1 MNLQL
6 DNDKGAMPQGPASVQ
21 CVVSHNPSAPK
32 RPPRRRE
39 LRQNR
44 STAPGRRAWLYPAAL
59 VYFLCG
65 EWLAHHESL
74 SGRFLKGHC
83 ATCRCLSRR
92 NSFRLSAGF
101 LPFSYSQPDRLNPNH
116 SPLHTTAIAPTVNG

>member
-6 DNDKGAMPQGPASVQ
+6 DNDKGAMPQGPVSV
-21 CVVSHNPSAPK
+21 
-32 RPPRRRE
+32 
-39 LRQNR
+39 R

-83 ATCRCLSRR
+83 ATC
-92 NSFRLSAGF
+92 SA
-101 LPFSYSQPDRLNPNH
+101 
-116 SPLHTTAIAPTVNG
+116 